1 MLYSDVF
8 GKTIKLDP
16 KDEVS
21 KNAILLIKAGFIDK
35 LMAGSYTLL
44 PLGLRVLKKIE
55 NIIRTELNEIQAQE
69 MLMPLLHP
77 KNIWNEPGRWES
89 AKNIMYQLKK
99 RGKEYALSFTH
110 EEIVLDLIRKHV
122 FRYKDLP
129 IKIYHFSVK

>member
-1 MLYSDVF
+1 MYNIFMLYSDVF

-77 KNIWNEPGRWES
+77 KNIWNETGRWES
-89 AKNIMYQLKK
+89 AKDIMYQLKK
-99 RGKEYALSFTH
+99 NDKEYGLSFTH
-110 EEIVLDLIRKHV
+110 EE
-122 FRYKDLP
+122 
-129 IKIYHFSVK
+129 